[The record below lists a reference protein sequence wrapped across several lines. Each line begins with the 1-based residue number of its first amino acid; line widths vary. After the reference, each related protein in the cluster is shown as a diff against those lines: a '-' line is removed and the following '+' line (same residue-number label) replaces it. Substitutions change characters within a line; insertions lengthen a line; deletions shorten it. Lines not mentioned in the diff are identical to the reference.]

1 VVGRSQSSVMLCGV
15 TMAADRCHAWHR
27 SLQAVALGIVLVLG
41 MTGCKDQQ
49 EKYCDSVKD
58 HQQQLTEVLGDG
70 APSALLKAL
79 PVFRDLADDAPEDIR
94 DDWKVVID
102 ALEGLQDALHDAGVD
117 PATYDRDHP
126 PAGLSQADKDAI
138 DEAAAVVG
146 SEDTQTAFNAVDQEA
161 KDVCGTPLQL
171 G

>member
-1 VVGRSQSSVMLCGV
+1 MLWCMG
-15 TMAADRCHAWHR
+15 MPADRCHAWYR
-27 SLQAVALGIVLVLG
+27 SLQALALGIVLVLG
-41 MTGCKDQQ
+41 ATGCKDQQ

-58 HQQQLTEVLGDG
+58 HQQQLTEVLGEG
-70 APSALLKAL
+70 VPNALLKAL
-79 PVFRDLADDAPEDIR
+79 PIFQDLADDAPEDIR

-102 ALEGLQDALHDAGVD
+102 ALEGLRDALDDAGVD

-138 DEAAAVVG
+138 DEAAAVLG